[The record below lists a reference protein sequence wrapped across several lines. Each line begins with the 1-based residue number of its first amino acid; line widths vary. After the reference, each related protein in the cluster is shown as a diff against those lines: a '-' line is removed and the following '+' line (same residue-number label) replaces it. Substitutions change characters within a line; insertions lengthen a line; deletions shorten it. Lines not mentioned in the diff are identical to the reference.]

1 MPEKDIEQQIRM
13 AHCGF
18 VVTIEAFNAM
28 GIFDKSYFFWWKG
41 EFISNYFEGNFF
53 RQIRKLGNFY
63 IEMKTTNGKDYQY
76 MSSEKPEELQDPKVS
91 AKKTFH
97 TDEELGKRI
106 IARFQKQQQA
116 YIARWAYRCPIGY
129 HNDDLPF

>member
-1 MPEKDIEQQIRM
+1 
-13 AHCGF
+13 
-18 VVTIEAFNAM
+18 
-28 GIFDKSYFFWWKG
+28 
-41 EFISNYFEGNFF
+41 
-53 RQIRKLGNFY
+53 
-63 IEMKTTNGKDYQY
+63 MKTTNGKDYQY

-106 IARFQKQQQA
+106 ITRFQKQQQA